1 MPSAAQFRRNNCR
14 DDRRRRLLADEFV
27 GAGSKTVDGGS
38 ENMLT
43 EHRSQNYGD
52 AEFFDEQ
59 PRLFELLPR
68 RLWAI
73 GLAGL
78 LGLGAVIGLLSLH
91 NWTPGGLAIAE
102 PLAAFDLAA
111 KGSLANWLT
120 TVGLLAAA
128 VMAVAVYSVRRYKID
143 DYNGHYRIWLWA
155 ALCWTLVSADLS
167 ASLHEGFRLVLIH
180 ITGTRLVGD
189 GWVWWLLPYFFLV
202 GAIGSRLAVDMWPAR
217 LSLSAFGAAAVCCAV
232 GVANRAGWFSDDAA
246 QQTMVEAGTKLT
258 GMVFLLLAMTLHAR
272 YVLMDAEGLLPR
284 REPKPKKEPA
294 DKPTDQAAKSS
305 SSGTPSPQPWLHVD
319 PPHATPPPPA
329 YQAPKPAAAP
339 MPAAVAK
346 PAATSYAASSS
357 SSPSFS
363 ASPSSLPD
371 ASAVNRKLTKQEK
384 KALKERLLRER
395 LKREGKW
402 KG

>member
-27 GAGSKTVDGGS
+27 GAGSKTVAGGS
-38 ENMLT
+38 EGMLI

-78 LGLGAVIGLLSLH
+78 LGLGAMVGLLSLH
-91 NWTPGGLAIAE
+91 NWTPGVLPAE
-102 PLAAFDLAA
+102 ERLAAFDLAA

-128 VMAVAVYSVRRYKID
+128 AMAVAVYTIRRYKID

-155 ALCWTLVSADLS
+155 ALCWTLISADLS
-167 ASLHEGFRLVLIH
+167 ASLHEGFQLVMIH

-189 GWVWWLLPYFFLV
+189 GWVWWLLAYFFLV

-217 LSLSAFGAAAVCCAV
+217 LSLSAFAAAAVCCFV
-232 GVANRAGWFSDDAA
+232 GVANRAGWFTDDATR
-246 QQTMVEAGTKLT
+246 QVVVEAGAKLT
-258 GMVFLLLAMTLHAR
+258 GMVFLLFSMTLHAR

-284 REPKPKKEPA
+284 REPKPKKQPA
-294 DKPTDQAAKSS
+294 DDASDQAATSAR
-305 SSGTPSPQPWLHVD
+305 SSGTPSPQPWLHAD
-319 PPHATPPPPA
+319 PPHSTPPQPVYRATPV
-329 YQAPKPAAAP
+329 
-339 MPAAVAK
+339 PAAVAK
-346 PAATSYAASSS
+346 SAATSYAASSS
-357 SSPSFS
+357 VSSKSS
-363 ASPSSLPD
+363 VSQSSLPA
-371 ASAVNRKLTKQEK
+371 ASSVNRKLTKQEK

-395 LKREGKW
+395 LQREGKW
-402 KG
+402 K